1 MNNITQDI
9 NVEKI
14 DISIQLL
21 KQYIEDSSIEPLIS
35 ALEALKQEPNNE
47 SHLTQL
53 SETLASLGILQGA
66 VLTYAPYISTLV
78 SDDLFGD
85 DWE

>member
-1 MNNITQDI
+1 MSHITQDI

-14 DISIQLL
+14 EISIQLL
-21 KQYIEDSSIEPLIS
+21 KQHIEDSNIEPLTA
-35 ALEALKQEPNNE
+35 ALEALKQEPDNE

-53 SETLASLGILQGA
+53 SETFTSIGILQGA
-66 VLTYAPYISTLV
+66 VLTDAPYISTLV
-78 SDDLFGD
+78 SGDLFQD

>member
-1 MNNITQDI
+1 MSK
-9 NVEKI
+9 KI

-47 SHLTQL
+47 SYLTQL

-78 SDDLFGD
+78 SDDLF
-85 DWE
+85 EN

>member
-1 MNNITQDI
+1 MSK
-9 NVEKI
+9 KI

-47 SHLTQL
+47 SLITQL

-78 SDDLFGD
+78 SDDLF
-85 DWE
+85 EN

>member
-1 MNNITQDI
+1 MNNITQDV

-14 DISIQLL
+14 DISIKLL

-47 SHLTQL
+47 SLITQL
-53 SETLASLGILQGA
+53 SETFASLGILQGA
-66 VLTYAPYISTLV
+66 VLTYAPYISTLA
-78 SDDLFGD
+78 SGDLFED